1 MPMLQPDKKHNYADY
16 LTWPDDERWEIID
29 GVPYMLAAPT
39 WQHQSVSGQL
49 MMQFGNYLSGK
60 TCRAFSAPFD
70 LRLPEGDEADEDV
83 ETVVQ
88 PDVTIVCDK
97 SKLKGTGYYGVPALV
112 IEIVS
117 PATGKM
123 DRLLKFNRYEK
134 AGIKEYWIVDP
145 DSKLVS
151 VFTLQGNNRYGRPE
165 TYTDTD
171 SVKVSAFP
179 DLAIDLKEVFIDL

>member
-1 MPMLQPDKKHNYADY
+1 MLQPNKKHTYADY

-171 SVKVSAFP
+171 SVKVGAFP
-179 DLAIDLKEVFIDL
+179 DLTITLSEVFIDL

>member
-16 LTWPDDERWEIID
+16 LTWPDEERWEIID
-29 GVPYMLAAPT
+29 GIPYMLAAPT

-49 MMQFGNYLSGK
+49 MMQFGNYLSSK

-88 PDVTIVCDK
+88 PDVTIVCDR
-97 SKLKGTGYYGVPALV
+97 SRLKGTGYYGVPALI

-179 DLAIDLKEVFIDL
+179 NLAIDLKEVFIDL